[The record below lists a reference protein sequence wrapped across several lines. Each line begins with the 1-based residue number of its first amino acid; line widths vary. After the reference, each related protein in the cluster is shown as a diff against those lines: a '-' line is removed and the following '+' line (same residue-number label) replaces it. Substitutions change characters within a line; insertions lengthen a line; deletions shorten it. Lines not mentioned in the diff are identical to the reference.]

1 MAPRP
6 VLLYPDPI
14 LKQVAPPVEAA
25 DLDRVA
31 ELLIDTAA
39 TYERCVGIAAP
50 QIGELVR
57 VAIVDV
63 SEHPKAA
70 TSNGLI
76 VLANPHV
83 IASEGSEVAREGCLS
98 LPDVTANVRRAT
110 RIEVKHLGGTLE
122 CEGFEARAVL
132 HEIDHLDGILFL
144 DRVESLVDD
153 VFRRKSYASGSD
165 SAAPASRSSPGVASS
180 SSSERGTGESSN
192 ASPGGR
198 IG

>member
-1 MAPRP
+1 MAARP

-63 SEHPKAA
+63 SEHPKAV

-76 VLANPHV
+76 VLANPRV

-153 VFRRKSYASGSD
+153 VFRRKSYASGSE
-165 SAAPASRSSPGVASS
+165 SAAPASRSSPGVA
-180 SSSERGTGESSN
+180 SSERGTGESSN

>member
-1 MAPRP
+1 VPRP

-14 LKQVAPPVEAA
+14 LKQVAAPVQAG
-25 DLDRVA
+25 DVDHLGT
-31 ELLIDTAA
+31 ELLATLG

-63 SEHPKAA
+63 SEHPKAEA
-70 TSNGLI
+70 SNGLI
-76 VLANPHV
+76 VLANPRV
-83 IASEGSEVAREGCLS
+83 VSTEGSDVAREGCLS

-110 RIEVKHLGGTLE
+110 RIVVEHLGGRIE
-122 CEGFEARAVL
+122 CHGFEARAVL

-153 VFRRKSYASGSD
+153 VFRRRSYAGESEAGRSG
-165 SAAPASRSSPGVASS
+165 AGASRDA
-180 SSSERGTGESSN
+180 GTSSN
-192 ASPGGR
+192 SSPGGR
-198 IG
+198 MG